1 MALYSDQ
8 TPENILAR
16 SLARVD
22 VKYDKRTGSI
32 IFNTHAPNAEELALV
47 YQAID
52 DALDGVAMPDTA
64 RREFLIRHCA
74 ARGIAPYAA
83 TGAIVIGR
91 FTPADIELAVGTRFN
106 CGLYYYAITERITD
120 PASVIDDPDTATYSY
135 YYLECETEGEAPNGT
150 TGRLIPA
157 ESIIGLKSGEIIEV
171 AIYGNDEE
179 DTEALRR
186 RFYDSIGAEAF
197 GGNQADY
204 KSKILA
210 MQGVGGVK
218 IYPAWNG
225 GGTVR
230 LVVSATGN
238 TVPSL
243 TLVEN
248 IQVAVDPIVIDPDD
262 QWGHGFGL
270 APIGHHVTVNGA
282 GVETINISTTLVL
295 ESGFVLND
303 VIGNIEAALDAYY
316 AELNATWMY
325 TDYLSVRISEINA
338 RILSIDH
345 VVDIYDTT
353 LNGLAANVIV
363 NADSLVT
370 RGSFEV

>member
-1 MALYSDQ
+1 MALYTNQ
-8 TPENILAR
+8 TPETILAR
-16 SLARVD
+16 ELAKVP

-32 IFNTHAPNAEELALV
+32 IFNSLAPTAEELALV

-91 FTPADIELAVGTRFN
+91 FAPSDIDLAIGTRFN
-106 CGLYYYAITERITD
+106 CGLYYYAITERIAD
-120 PASVIDDPDTATYSY
+120 PASVIDNPDTATYSY
-135 YYLECETEGEAPNGT
+135 YYLECETLGEEPNGT

-179 DTEALRR
+179 ETEALRR
-186 RFYDSIGAEAF
+186 RFYDSIGADAF

-204 KSKILA
+204 KQKILA

-230 LVVSATGN
+230 LVVAATGN
-238 TVPSL
+238 TSPSL

-248 IQVAVDPIVIDPDD
+248 IQVAVDPNVIDPEDR
-262 QWGHGFGL
+262 WGHGYGF
-270 APIGHHVTVNGA
+270 APIGHHVTVTGA
-282 GVETINISTTLVL
+282 GVETINISTTLVI
-295 ESGFVLND
+295 ERGFTLND

-345 VVDIYDTT
+345 VVDIYETT
-353 LNGLAANVIV
+353 LNGMATNVIV
-363 NADSLVT
+363 NADSLVE
-370 RGSFEV
+370 RGSFEA

>member
-1 MALYSDQ
+1 MALYSNQ

-91 FTPADIELAVGTRFN
+91 FAPADIELAVGTRFN

-120 PASVIDDPDTATYSY
+120 PASVIDAPDTSAYSY
-135 YYLECETEGEAPNGT
+135 YYLECETDGEEPNGT

-204 KSKILA
+204 KQKILA

-230 LVVSATGN
+230 LVISAIGN

-243 TLVEN
+243 TLIDN
-248 IQVAVDPIVIDPDD
+248 IQATVDPNVIDPED
-262 QWGHGFGL
+262 QWGHGYGL
-270 APIGHHVTVNGA
+270 APIGHHVTVTGA
-282 GVETINISTTLVL
+282 GMETINITTTLVI
-295 ESGFVLND
+295 ESGFALKD
-303 VIGNIEAALDAYY
+303 IIGNIEAVLDAYY

-370 RGSFEV
+370 RGSFGV

>member
-16 SLARVD
+16 SLARVN

-91 FTPADIELAVGTRFN
+91 FAPSDIALEVGTRFN
-106 CGLYYYAITERITD
+106 CGLYYYAVTERITD
-120 PASVIDDPDTATYSY
+120 PASVIEDPDTSAYSY
-135 YYLECETEGEAPNGT
+135 YYLECETLGEEPNGT

-157 ESIIGLKSGEIIEV
+157 ESIIGLRSGEIIEV

-204 KSKILA
+204 KQKILA

-230 LVVSATGN
+230 LVISAVGN
-238 TVPSL
+238 TAPSL

-248 IQVAVDPIVIDPDD
+248 IQVTVDPNVIDPEDR
-262 QWGHGFGL
+262 WGHGYGL
-270 APIGHHVTVNGA
+270 APIGHHVTVTGA

-295 ESGFVLND
+295 ESGFSLND

-370 RGSFEV
+370 RGSFDV

>member
-1 MALYSDQ
+1 MALYSNQ

-16 SLARVD
+16 SLSKVD

-52 DALDGVAMPDTA
+52 DALDGAAMPDTA

-106 CGLYYYAITERITD
+106 CGLYYYAVTERVAD
-120 PASVIDDPDTATYSY
+120 PQSVIDNPDTSAYSY
-135 YYLECETEGEAPNGT
+135 YYLECETLGEAPNGT

-157 ESIIGLKSGEIIEV
+157 ENIIGLKSGEIIEV

-179 DTEALRR
+179 ETEALRR
-186 RFYDSIGAEAF
+186 RFYDSIGSEAF

-204 KSKILA
+204 KQKILG
-210 MQGVGGVK
+210 MQGVNGVK

-230 LVVSATGN
+230 LVISATGN
-238 TVPSL
+238 TSPSL

-248 IQVAVDPIVIDPDD
+248 IQAMVDPNVIDPDD
-262 QWGHGFGL
+262 QWGHGFGF

-282 GVETINISTTLVL
+282 GVETINIRTSLVL
-295 ESGFVLND
+295 ESGFALND
-303 VIGNIEAALDAYY
+303 VKSNIEAILDSYY
-316 AELNATWMY
+316 AELNANWMY
-325 TDYLSVRISEINA
+325 IDNLSVRISEVNA
-338 RILSIDH
+338 RILSVDH
-345 VVDIYDTT
+345 VVDVYDTT

-363 NADSLVT
+363 NADSLVK
-370 RGSFEV
+370 RGSFEA